1 GRERECERAE
11 EERDGEGRG
20 HGSTVADQTSR
31 HTRAFRPYPVSQT
44 PYFSVI
50 QGILGEEIL
59 LLPMRKLCLLLLASL
74 LLVPAAALAD
84 RSSSNGGSLV
94 ISDATGKLTV
104 SGHGLIFGHLDRGT
118 ITVVGDYKP
127 DDNTAL
133 PSVSGAK
140 MKFAGGNVVYSGSDV
155 RFLFPGG
162 RYTLVV
168 DGSSID
174 LSAVGTGKLSA
185 VGRGSA
191 EDG

>member
-1 GRERECERAE
+1 
-11 EERDGEGRG
+11 
-20 HGSTVADQTSR
+20 
-31 HTRAFRPYPVSQT
+31 
-44 PYFSVI
+44 
-50 QGILGEEIL
+50 
-59 LLPMRKLCLLLLASL
+59 MRKLCLLLLASL
-74 LLVPAAALAD
+74 LLLPAAALAD
-84 RSSSNGGSLV
+84 RGTNGGSLV

-140 MKFAGGNVVYSGSDV
+140 MKFAGGNVTYSGSDV

-168 DGSSID
+168 DGTGID

-191 EDG
+191 EDGWVTVDGGTPQSIDLIDVVSYGKSAGTLGLAKGKSS

>member
-1 GRERECERAE
+1 M
-11 EERDGEGRG
+11 
-20 HGSTVADQTSR
+20 
-31 HTRAFRPYPVSQT
+31 
-44 PYFSVI
+44 
-50 QGILGEEIL
+50 
-59 LLPMRKLCLLLLASL
+59 PMRKLCLLLLASL
-74 LLVPAAALAD
+74 LLIPAAAFAD
-84 RSSSNGGSLV
+84 RGSNGGSLV
-94 ISDATGKLTV
+94 ISDAIGKLTV

-118 ITVVGDYKP
+118 ITVIGDYRP

-140 MKFAGGNVVYSGSDV
+140 LKFAGGNIVYSGSDV

-168 DGSSID
+168 DGSGID

-191 EDG
+191 EDGWVTIDGGAPQSIDLIDVASYGRSAGALGLTKGKSG

>member
-1 GRERECERAE
+1 
-11 EERDGEGRG
+11 
-20 HGSTVADQTSR
+20 
-31 HTRAFRPYPVSQT
+31 
-44 PYFSVI
+44 
-50 QGILGEEIL
+50 
-59 LLPMRKLCLLLLASL
+59 MRKLCLLLLASL
-74 LLVPAAALAD
+74 LLLPAAALGAG
-84 RSSSNGGSLV
+84 SSANGGSLV

-133 PSVSGAK
+133 PSVSGAR

-168 DGSSID
+168 DGTGVD

-191 EDG
+191 EDGWVTVDGGTPQSIDLIDVIWYGRGATAFALGKGKSG

>member
-1 GRERECERAE
+1 M
-11 EERDGEGRG
+11 
-20 HGSTVADQTSR
+20 
-31 HTRAFRPYPVSQT
+31 
-44 PYFSVI
+44 
-50 QGILGEEIL
+50 
-59 LLPMRKLCLLLLASL
+59 PMRKLCLLLLASL
-74 LLVPAAALAD
+74 LLIPAAAFAD
-84 RSSSNGGSLV
+84 RGSNGGSLV
-94 ISDATGKLTV
+94 ISDAVGKLTV

-118 ITVVGDYKP
+118 ITVIGDYRP

-140 MKFAGGNVVYSGSDV
+140 LKFAGGNIVYSGSDV

-168 DGSSID
+168 DGSGID

-191 EDG
+191 EDGWVTIDGGAPQSIDLIDVASYGRSAGALGITKGKSG

>member
-1 GRERECERAE
+1 M
-11 EERDGEGRG
+11 
-20 HGSTVADQTSR
+20 
-31 HTRAFRPYPVSQT
+31 
-44 PYFSVI
+44 
-50 QGILGEEIL
+50 
-59 LLPMRKLCLLLLASL
+59 PMRKLCLLLLASL
-74 LLVPAAALAD
+74 LLIPAAAFAD
-84 RSSSNGGSLV
+84 RGSNGGSLV
-94 ISDATGKLTV
+94 ISDAIGKLTV

-118 ITVVGDYKP
+118 ITVIGDYRP

-140 MKFAGGNVVYSGSDV
+140 LKFAGGNIVYSGSDV

-168 DGSSID
+168 DGSGID

-191 EDG
+191 EDGWVTIDGGAPQSIDLIDVAFYGRSAGALGLTKGKGG